1 MTRAERIGEIRQ
13 RRTEQ
18 ARRLEA
24 RGAWLAEVLAGLQT
38 IESLRVRLVGI
49 VPDEAKDKL
58 QALGVDLEGLLRDVP
73 VEAAALRVALTRFQ
87 RETLNVGVIGRA
99 RQGKSRLIRSL
110 TGLTE
115 QEVPTSDGEYCTGV
129 TSVLRH
135 EPGEARA
142 EVLFH
147 TERTF
152 LGEIIQPYYTA
163 LGLGEPPAT
172 LAAFA
177 RPLAPLNSES
187 TVDAGLYGTL
197 ADFHKH
203 LSDYRGLL
211 SSDVVLPIP
220 RHRIRSFVAQRDENE
235 KPLHAFRAVREVRI
249 TAPFEHADWTGLS
262 LIDLPGLGD
271 ANLRDAERI
280 VAAMRDEIDFV
291 VFVRRPTALG
301 DALGREDLKLHQYV
315 RAGLGSGPALQ
326 DCSFLVVNK
335 CETPEFNNIK
345 QAELMATKWV
355 PGSPFTVAR
364 THIVDCSKSDQVAA
378 VMDDVIEYLLANLD
392 QLDAAHLAARDE
404 MAAQLANRITAF
416 TRRASH
422 LAEYAQP
429 SSVWFLKFVDLYNE
443 THRRLA
449 AALADLVR
457 MLGEERHV
465 SDVLL
470 YEALE
475 DVYARAVEEPG
486 HPTVEQIESR
496 AAREGGLSIVYGQ
509 YLNEARARLSRLF
522 LDCETALGNR
532 TTTMQRQVADLLAGP
547 GHLSRL
553 STGTGRQFLL
563 DVADRIP
570 RVREDG
576 TSEVRYALELLAG
589 FQLTYR
595 GMLQHR
601 VRACLDGLRADR
613 PAYPFPAAP
622 DDVDG
627 GRSVTPAVVRDMLI
641 VCYDE
646 AVSGCRASLRSALAD
661 PSAAIFA
668 IVEEFYDRVVS
679 AAGSEDEWRVFYQDI
694 RTEAWPGQF
703 AALAEESHHLRE
715 WTEAV
720 HVLAGLVAGT
730 DQEQESAA

>member
-115 QEVPTSDGEYCTGV
+115 QEIPTSDGEYCTGV

-172 LAAFA
+172 LAAFT

-301 DALGREDLKLHQYV
+301 DALGSEDLKLHQYV

-335 CETPEFNNIK
+335 CETPEFNNTK

-404 MAAQLANRITAF
+404 MAAQLVNRITAF
-416 TRRASH
+416 TGRASH

-470 YEALE
+470 YEAPRTSTRGRWKNP
-475 DVYARAVEEPG
+475 VTRRWNRSSHARPG
-486 HPTVEQIESR
+486 R
-496 AAREGGLSIVYGQ
+496 AASV
-509 YLNEARARLSRLF
+509 S
-522 LDCETALGNR
+522 CTA
-532 TTTMQRQVADLLAGP
+532 
-547 GHLSRL
+547 
-553 STGTGRQFLL
+553 STST
-563 DVADRIP
+563 
-570 RVREDG
+570 
-576 TSEVRYALELLAG
+576 
-589 FQLTYR
+589 
-595 GMLQHR
+595 
-601 VRACLDGLRADR
+601 R
-613 PAYPFPAAP
+613 PALASPACSWTVKRRWGTAP
-622 DDVDG
+622 PPCS
-627 GRSVTPAVVRDMLI
+627 GRWPTYSPARDTCPGSARGRAGNSSSMSLT
-641 VCYDE
+641 
-646 AVSGCRASLRSALAD
+646 AFRASVRTAPVKSATLSNSSPGSSSPTAVCSSTASGHAWTGCAPTGPPIRSRRR
-661 PSAAIFA
+661 PTTSTAA
-668 IVEEFYDRVVS
+668 VR
-679 AAGSEDEWRVFYQDI
+679 
-694 RTEAWPGQF
+694 
-703 AALAEESHHLRE
+703 
-715 WTEAV
+715 
-720 HVLAGLVAGT
+720 
-730 DQEQESAA
+730 